1 MSGASPIVRT
11 RKSVLT
17 LGQPGDDLDW
27 YARAVADLRQR
38 PIADPTSW
46 RYQGAVHGYP
56 GTKNDPFA
64 TPGEALPSRSDQERF
79 WNQCQHQTWYFLPWH
94 RGYLACFEEIIAAAV
109 VRLGGP
115 QGWALPYWNYSAAD
129 ASARSLPAAFLNQT
143 NTDGSA
149 NALWVDGRNLTG
161 VEDAIP
167 VSDVSLEALL
177 HSPFTG
183 SALGGDPGFGGPQ
196 TSFSHFGGVNGRL
209 ENLPHNVI
217 HVDVGGLMSDPD
229 TAALDPIFWLH
240 HANIDRLWEVWLHR
254 NSSFVDPTSAAWL
267 TGVTFDLHDAAGGVV
282 TFTPSD
288 MRDTTKVRHG
298 YGYDDI
304 SDPVGGNR
312 MLAAHVETVAAMTAT
327 PPQHPQLV
335 GTSDTMVSL
344 ARAATSVKVAFNQ
357 PARQAAIAR
366 LAAARPVR
374 AFLNLENI
382 TGTGQYGN
390 YEVYINVPNAATVEP
405 LFAGH
410 LSTFGVRKA
419 SRSDSPHGGSGI
431 TTVLEI
437 TPQIDQLHRERNWD
451 GAHLD
456 VRFVPVQGTSS
467 DPSAMPGRA
476 TVRRQA
482 DVAGPASSTEGP
494 NIGRISVYYS

>member
-1 MSGASPIVRT
+1 MSGASPVVRT

-38 PIADPTSW
+38 PLTDPTGW
-46 RYQGAVHGYP
+46 RYQSAVHGYP
-56 GTKNDPFA
+56 GAQNDPFA
-64 TPGEALPSRSDQERF
+64 TPGEAFPSASDQQRF

-94 RGYLACFEEIIAAAV
+94 RGYLACFEEIVAAAV

-115 QGWALPYWNYSAAD
+115 QGWALPYWNYSAAEAD
-129 ASARSLPAAFLNQT
+129 ARNLPAAFLSQT
-143 NTDGSA
+143 NADGSA
-149 NALWVDGRNLTG
+149 NGLWIDGRNLTG

-167 VSDVSLEALL
+167 ANDVSLEALL
-177 HSPFTG
+177 HSPFGG

-196 TSFSHFGGVNGRL
+196 TDFSHFGGVNGRL

-217 HVDVGGLMSDPD
+217 HGDVGGLMNDPD

-254 NSSFVDPTSAAWL
+254 NSNFVDPTSTAWL
-267 TGVTFDLHDAAGGVV
+267 TGVTFQLHDAAGGVV

-288 MRDTTKVRHG
+288 MRDTTNVRHG
-298 YGYDDI
+298 YQYDDI
-304 SDPVGGNR
+304 SDPVGGNPA
-312 MLAAHVETVAAMTAT
+312 LGAHIAMVGAVTAT

-335 GTSDTMVSL
+335 GTSDPLVPLTG
-344 ARAATSVKVAFNQ
+344 AATSVNVAFNQ

-390 YEVYINVPNAATVEP
+390 YEVYINAPNATPSEP

-419 SRSDSPHGGSGI
+419 SRSDGPHGGSGI

-437 TPQIDQLHRERNWD
+437 TPLIDRLHRERNWD

-456 VRFVPVQGTSS
+456 VRFVPARGT
-467 DPSAMPGRA
+467 AA
-476 TVRRQA
+476 
-482 DVAGPASSTEGP
+482 STEGLK
-494 NIGRISVYYS
+494 IGRVSVYYS